1 MIRKIKI
8 RKLNYIWWFISR
20 TSMKFIRPLLLVAI
34 TLCFVTKSFSQRGN
48 IRITNSINIGGGI
61 TQFNI
66 DTDNFETKSA
76 QGFLA
81 GTAAIVDLPHKFYNM
96 SFGLQLSENH
106 IEILGRPSL
115 ISPEE
120 AYIDYKIFAAQLSL
134 LMHIKIIPKHF
145 TLDIGPMLQYN
156 GNLEFNDKS
165 ENDYYIANYT
175 NLSATDITTISRFN
189 FNGAVGASL
198 GFNHFKL
205 KAQYIYGF
213 TNILNKLEASN
224 LDSIGGDTR
233 FEGNQ
238 SMLVFGA
245 IVEF

>member
-1 MIRKIKI
+1 
-8 RKLNYIWWFISR
+8 
-20 TSMKFIRPLLLVAI
+20 MKSNRLFLLVAI
-34 TLCFVTKSFSQRGN
+34 TLCFVTKNFAQRGN
-48 IRITNSINIGGGI
+48 VRITNSIGILGGI
-61 TQFNI
+61 TQFDI
-66 DTDNFETKSA
+66 TTDNFTTKSS
-76 QGFLA
+76 QGFLG
-81 GTAAIVDLPHKFYNM
+81 GTAAIVDIPHRWYNM

-115 ISPEE
+115 ISTEE
-120 AYIDYKIFAAQLSL
+120 TFIDYKMFAAQLSL
-134 LMHIKIIPKHF
+134 LMHIKIIPRHF
-145 TLDIGPMLQYN
+145 TIDLGPMLQYN

-165 ENDYYIANYT
+165 EDGYYIANYT

-213 TNILNKLEASN
+213 TNILNKLENSSLEA
-224 LDSIGGDTR
+224 IGGDSR

-245 IVEF
+245 VVEF

>member
-1 MIRKIKI
+1 
-8 RKLNYIWWFISR
+8 
-20 TSMKFIRPLLLVAI
+20 MKSNRLFLLVAI
-34 TLCFVTKSFSQRGN
+34 TLCFVTKNFAQRGN
-48 IRITNSINIGGGI
+48 VRITNSIGILGGI
-61 TQFNI
+61 TQFDI
-66 DTDNFETKSA
+66 TTDNFTTKSS
-76 QGFLA
+76 QGFLG
-81 GTAAIVDLPHKFYNM
+81 GTAAIVDIPHRWYNM

-115 ISPEE
+115 ISTEE
-120 AYIDYKIFAAQLSL
+120 TFIDYKMFAAQLSL
-134 LMHIKIIPKHF
+134 LMHIKIIPRHF
-145 TLDIGPMLQYN
+145 TIGLGPMLQYN

-165 ENDYYIANYT
+165 EDGYYIANYT

-213 TNILNKLEASN
+213 TNILNKLENSS
-224 LDSIGGDTR
+224 LDAVGGDSR
-233 FEGNQ
+233 FQGNQ

-245 IVEF
+245 VVEF